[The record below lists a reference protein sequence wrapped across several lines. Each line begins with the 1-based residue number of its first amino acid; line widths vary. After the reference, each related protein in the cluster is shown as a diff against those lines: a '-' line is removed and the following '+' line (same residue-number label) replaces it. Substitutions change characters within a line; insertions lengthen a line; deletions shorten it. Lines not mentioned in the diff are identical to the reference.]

1 MIDDRAVRD
10 LELSEVSQSI
20 GSTTLWG
27 TETFLNTLK
36 LPTNDYKTLKQRQ
49 LPIMALRLDA
59 TFRNELTS
67 SLKKI
72 NTQHIDDIIK
82 EEDSRVT
89 ESVEQILWKPA
100 SIAHVLNNSSV
111 WLNCLIFWKTILMPC
126 IAVLMPIVALVVPY
140 IFLRIKQSN
149 VDMSAYLERMR
160 GVIMQQITIPV
171 ALRSQNNNDILGFLL
186 ERLFLGITVAT
197 FIASIW
203 NQITPAIHLRS
214 IWFELEERGTSCLS
228 LIRWLCTVRDTCK
241 TPAYKEVVKRVHIAL
256 EPVEHLLSGGG
267 VAAYAYFRNHR
278 DVLSRIRNLVGELD
292 VILSIA
298 SLRRI
303 CFSKYGNKTAIV
315 NLRHPLLLN
324 CIPNTIANTTNH
336 IILTGP
342 NRGGKST
349 FLKAYALATLTAQT
363 WGFCWAKSASVPLYS
378 SIFIS
383 LTPAPVLGK
392 TSTFEAEI
400 DAASAICACSD
411 TPQFVMMDEIFH
423 STNAYDGTAATK
435 IFLDRLYS
443 KQDVTSIISTHYHE
457 VAVGATGVTQL
468 MMNTGS
474 DLKHSYKVVSGVN
487 KHSSVMEI
495 LQERGLCVPT
505 VKQS

>member
-1 MIDDRAVRD
+1 
-10 LELSEVSQSI
+10 
-20 GSTTLWG
+20 
-27 TETFLNTLK
+27 
-36 LPTNDYKTLKQRQ
+36 
-49 LPIMALRLDA
+49 
-59 TFRNELTS
+59 
-67 SLKKI
+67 
-72 NTQHIDDIIK
+72 
-82 EEDSRVT
+82 
-89 ESVEQILWKPA
+89 
-100 SIAHVLNNSSV
+100 
-111 WLNCLIFWKTILMPC
+111 
-126 IAVLMPIVALVVPY
+126 MPIVALVVPY
-140 IFLRIKQSN
+140 IFLRINQST

-160 GVIMQQITIPV
+160 SVIMQQITIPV
-171 ALRSQNNNDILGFLL
+171 ALRSHNNDILGFLL

-214 IWFELEERGTSCLS
+214 IWFELEDRGTSCLS
-228 LIRWLCTVRDTCK
+228 LIRWLCLVRDTCK
-241 TPAYKEVVKRVHIAL
+241 TPAYKEVMQRVHNAL

-267 VAAYAYFRNHR
+267 VTAYAYFRDHR
-278 DVLSRIRNLVGELD
+278 DVLGRIRDLVGEFD
-292 VILSIA
+292 AILSIA
-298 SLRRI
+298 SLKRI
-303 CFSKYGNKTAIV
+303 CFPKYGAGEKTTIV
-315 NLRHPLLLN
+315 NLRHPLLLQ
-324 CIPNTIANTTNH
+324 CIPNTIADTTNH

-349 FLKAYALATLTAQT
+349 FLKSYALATLTAQT
-363 WGFCWAKSASVPLYS
+363 WGFCWAKSATVPLYS
-378 SIFIS
+378 SIYIS

-400 DAASAICACSD
+400 DAASAICECTN

-457 VAVGATGVTQL
+457 VAVGMKGVTQL

-474 DLKHSYKVVSGVN
+474 DLKHSYKVVPGVN

-505 VKQS
+505 NKQT

>member
-1 MIDDRAVRD
+1 
-10 LELSEVSQSI
+10 
-20 GSTTLWG
+20 
-27 TETFLNTLK
+27 
-36 LPTNDYKTLKQRQ
+36 
-49 LPIMALRLDA
+49 
-59 TFRNELTS
+59 
-67 SLKKI
+67 
-72 NTQHIDDIIK
+72 
-82 EEDSRVT
+82 
-89 ESVEQILWKPA
+89 
-100 SIAHVLNNSSV
+100 
-111 WLNCLIFWKTILMPC
+111 
-126 IAVLMPIVALVVPY
+126 MPIVALVVPY

-214 IWFELEERGTSCLS
+214 IWFELEERGASCLS

-241 TPAYKEVVKRVHIAL
+241 TPAYKEIVKRVHSVL
-256 EPVEHLLSGGG
+256 EPVEHLISGGG
-267 VAAYAYFRNHR
+267 VAAYAFFRDHR
-278 DVLSRIRNLVGELD
+278 DVLARIRALVGELD
-292 VILSIA
+292 AILSIA
-298 SLRRI
+298 SLKRI
-303 CFSKYGNKTAIV
+303 CFPKYGAEGKTTIV
-315 NLRHPLLLN
+315 NLRHPLLKN
-324 CIPNTIANTTNH
+324 CISNTIADTSKH

-349 FLKAYALATLTAQT
+349 FLKAYGLATLTAQT
-363 WGFCWAKSASVPLYS
+363 WGFCWAKSATVPLYN

-400 DAASAICACSD
+400 DAASAICACTD

-443 KQDVTSIISTHYHE
+443 KQDVTSIISTHYHD
-457 VAVGATGVTQL
+457 VAVEIAGVTQL

-474 DLKHSYKVVSGVN
+474 DLKHSYKVVPGVN